1 MIPDPNEEFLMEFP
15 LPPNLSEKYSR
26 DSIIVEAVYEGVL
39 SDVDVILQK
48 EDGSLK
54 EMYNRLD
61 FSEHH
66 IVRFGG
72 DRWVN
77 DLIGCWR
84 QGKVSVSPII

>member
-1 MIPDPNEEFLMEFP
+1 MLPELNEEFLMEFP
-15 LPPNLSEKYSR
+15 LPPHLSEKYER
-26 DSIIVEAVYEGVL
+26 DTLIVEAVYEGRL
-39 SDVDVILQK
+39 KDEDVEVQK

-61 FSEHH
+61 LSEHH

-77 DLIGCWR
+77 DLLEFDPSD
-84 QGKVSVSPII
+84 VSVRPII